1 MINTVIPLAL
11 YKIKRPFHFIKTG
24 LLKGLPAQI
33 KYGFPAR
40 KLTIFAITGTDGK
53 TTSSTILYHVLKAQG
68 YKVALLTTVAA
79 YLGDEEIDTGFHVT
93 SPQPQDLQ
101 RFMHMM
107 VEKGYT
113 HLVLEVTSHGMYQ
126 YRTWGVTPTIVG
138 LTNIS
143 AEHLDYHVTYE
154 EYLAAKAELL
164 RKGEVVVINADDV
177 SFHRVKKYLSIETTV
192 KQYSEDMKL
201 PGKVATAIKER
212 FPEKYNQQNARLAFV
227 MAKEAGV
234 NDNHYCE
241 GITDFPGIAGRMQF
255 VPTNKR
261 FEVVVDFA
269 HTPQGL
275 EATLSALRDH
285 MKKNKKKGRLIAVY
299 GAAGLRDRSKRP
311 IMGTIGVELADIV
324 IFTAE
329 DPRTENVWSI
339 IRQMKENLQEGHD
352 KIISIPD
359 RGKAIAYAIKEL
371 AKTGDVVAILGKGH
385 EKSMCFGTTEY
396 PWSDQEAALESLR

>member
-1 MINTVIPLAL
+1 
-11 YKIKRPFHFIKTG
+11 
-24 LLKGLPAQI
+24 
-33 KYGFPAR
+33 
-40 KLTIFAITGTDGK
+40 
-53 TTSSTILYHVLKAQG
+53 
-68 YKVALLTTVAA
+68 
-79 YLGDEEIDTGFHVT
+79 
-93 SPQPQDLQ
+93 
-101 RFMHMM
+101 
-107 VEKGYT
+107 
-113 HLVLEVTSHGMYQ
+113 
-126 YRTWGVTPTIVG
+126 
-138 LTNIS
+138 
-143 AEHLDYHVTYE
+143 
-154 EYLAAKAELL
+154 
-164 RKGEVVVINADDV
+164 
-177 SFHRVKKYLSIETTV
+177 IETTV
-192 KQYSEDMKL
+192 KQYSEEMKL

-212 FPEKYNQQNARLAFV
+212 FPEKYNQQNARLVYV

-234 NDNHYCE
+234 DDTHYCK
-241 GITDFPGIAGRMQF
+241 GIADFPGIPGRMQF
-255 VPTNKR
+255 MPTNKR

-275 EATLSALRDH
+275 EATLTALRDH
-285 MKKNKKKGRLIAVY
+285 MRKNKKKGRLIAVY